1 MIFWRLWGPLKA
13 LLEGFGAVWGRLG
26 ASWAGLEPLNC
37 VLDASWERLEGFWR
51 RLEAIWVRLGGFG
64 RRLEAPKAGP
74 SLVRGGFGAVFA
86 RFLAC
91 FRGLKRKTRISK
103 NIDFP

>member
-1 MIFWRLWGPLKA
+1 MGS
-13 LLEGFGAVWGRLG
+13 LLEGFEDVWGRLG

-64 RRLEAPKAGP
+64 RCLETPKAGP
-74 SLVRGGFGAVFA
+74 SLVWRGFGLGFA
-86 RFLAC
+86 RFFGVFLRFKA
-91 FRGLKRKTRISK
+91 KIE
-103 NIDFP
+103 N

>member
-1 MIFWRLWGPLKA
+1 M
-13 LLEGFGAVWGRLG
+13 EGFGSVWGRLG

-64 RRLEAPKAGP
+64 GRLEAPKAGP
-74 SLVRGGFGAVFA
+74 SLVRGGFGAVFV
-86 RFLAC
+86 RFYRV
-91 FRGLKRKTRISK
+91 FSRSK
-103 NIDFP
+103 AKSEN

>member
-1 MIFWRLWGPLKA
+1 M
-13 LLEGFGAVWGRLG
+13 EGFGSVWGRLR

-64 RRLEAPKAGP
+64 RRFGGAKGRPKPRLRRVSSGCCE
-74 SLVRGGFGAVFA
+74 VFS
-86 RFLAC
+86 RVFEV
-91 FRGLKRKTRISK
+91 
-103 NIDFP
+103 